1 MILYTP
7 IPPEIVMK
15 GSEEYKPSYI
25 QIPFSGGFIEVDL
38 ISPTRA
44 RIVRLISKDLNDY
57 LQPGLQPGR
66 EIKLKWYIN
75 Q

>member
-15 GSEEYKPSYI
+15 GSEEHKPVYF
-25 QIPFSGGFIEVDL
+25 QVPFSRGFIEVE
-38 ISPTRA
+38 ITSNNSA
-44 RIVRLISKDLNDY
+44 KIVRLNSRDLNDY
-57 LQPGLQPGR
+57 LHPDFQPGK
-66 EIKLKWYIN
+66 EIRLKWDIE